1 MSALPDVG
9 QAVSHACVFNQAA
22 ATGGDARQLVGYLV
36 SDSGLPLDT
45 AALKARLAE
54 QLPPHMV
61 PVVLMQLAD
70 LPLSANGKLD
80 RKALPLPTLGGER
93 SGRPPEPGMETL
105 VAAAFSQLLGCEVND
120 IDADFF
126 ALGGH
131 SLLAMRLAAQLS
143 RQLARQ
149 VTRGR

>member
-1 MSALPDVG
+1 MARWLANGAVEYLGRSDDQLKIRGQRIELGEIDRVMSALPDVG

-61 PVVLMQLAD
+61 PVVLMQLAE

-105 VAAAFSQLLGCEVND
+105 VGRRRSASCWAA
-120 IDADFF
+120 
-126 ALGGH
+126 
-131 SLLAMRLAAQLS
+131 R
-143 RQLARQ
+143 
-149 VTRGR
+149 